1 MDAGRSQLSRAT
13 VSISSPD
20 RARCFEI
27 PNGEAYW
34 ADAAWGGPQNSEAGR
49 FSYQTDWFKLGFGKI
64 PPRTSAKAKVEGLK
78 ALKEQPSELKNPTV
92 RVEQGSLT
100 IEGTVKTG
108 EYLEYVGRDDASVY
122 DKNWNRL
129 RQLPVRRREYVM
141 PTGWHKL
148 SVVSESSSARPWLS
162 VRFITE
168 GEPLVV
174 RGSRSG

>member
-100 IEGTVKTG
+100 IEGRV
-108 EYLEYVGRDDASVY
+108 
-122 DKNWNRL
+122 
-129 RQLPVRRREYVM
+129 
-141 PTGWHKL
+141 
-148 SVVSESSSARPWLS
+148 
-162 VRFITE
+162 
-168 GEPLVV
+168 
-174 RGSRSG
+174 